1 MQLEVPS
8 GVLCCGNIQIL
19 LWALVL
25 LYHHIVSIAL
35 LSRNHLSWKGS
46 LKVVW
51 SSSPVRSGVSY
62 NPIRLLRAWSSLK
75 YQSLFHLRFKQS
87 NYKNPTAYKLS
98 HPSPQLRPERPQSV
112 NNPCSPHLMNSCV
125 SELAVVVVCFLDGA
139 LVFPSPCL
147 ESAAAEKQNCA
158 FLLILSDNHADRIL
172 LQVSVNA
179 DFYSEVLSC
188 MESLSVAERKW
199 LCKQTPGG
207 IRWLNV

>member
-51 SSSPVRSGVSY
+51 SSSPVRNGVSY

-87 NYKNPTAYKLS
+87 NYKNTTAYKLS
-98 HPSPQLRPERPQSV
+98 HPSPQLSPERPQSV
-112 NNPCSPHLMNSCV
+112 NNPCSPHLMNSCFWTC
-125 SELAVVVVCFLDGA
+125 SGSC
-139 LVFPSPCL
+139 
-147 ESAAAEKQNCA
+147 
-158 FLLILSDNHADRIL
+158 
-172 LQVSVNA
+172 
-179 DFYSEVLSC
+179 VLSGWC
-188 MESLSVAERKW
+188 SCIPFPLPWVSCCRKAELRLSFNSKW
-199 LCKQTPGG
+199 
-207 IRWLNV
+207 